1 MILNYLTIFLL
12 PGVQGGVFPVLSDEH
27 LLNADFLSDSSS
39 TVSTVSRFSVEFEFS
54 VESDAD
60 SGLGTTG
67 HTLFFSNSETD
78 ISLFLSSSVMSTV
91 ECDLVGDRPSGVFS
105 FDPGKDPTRNEK
117 LAGEDDKAEFL
128 LALLRTLCGKLERR
142 LELDS
147 VGLRVLLF
155 SSCASR
161 DCSLLLAT
169 DFS

>member
-1 MILNYLTIFLL
+1 M
-12 PGVQGGVFPVLSDEH
+12 QGGVFPVLSDEH

-39 TVSTVSRFSVEFEFS
+39 TVSTVSTFSLESS
-54 VESDAD
+54 VVFDAE

-67 HTLFFSNSETD
+67 QTRFFSKSETE
-78 ISLFLSSSVMSTV
+78 ISLSLSNSVMSTV

-105 FDPGKDPTRNEK
+105 LDPGKDPTRNEK

-128 LALLRTLCGKLERR
+128 LVLLRTLCGKLERR